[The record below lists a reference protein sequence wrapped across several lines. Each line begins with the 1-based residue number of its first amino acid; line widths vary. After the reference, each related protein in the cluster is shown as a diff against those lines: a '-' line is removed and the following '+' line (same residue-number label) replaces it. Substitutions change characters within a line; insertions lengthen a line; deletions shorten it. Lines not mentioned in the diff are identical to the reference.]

1 LEKRITQ
8 WIDHTLLK
16 ADATALDIV
25 RICDEA
31 KQFEFFSVC
40 INPVFVS
47 LAKDQLKDSNVK
59 VCTVVGFPLGAS
71 TTAVKAFETQNAVQ
85 NGADEIDMVANIGA
99 IKGGDWKLV
108 EDDIREVVKASGGRL
123 VKVILETCLL
133 TREQIVR
140 SSQISKAAGAKFVK
154 TSTGFSTSGATTQD
168 VALMRQT
175 VGPDFGVKASGGLK
189 TLNDFEAMIQAG
201 ANRLG
206 TSSAAQLLRGQFSAE
221 NY

>member
-1 LEKRITQ
+1 MEKRITQ

-31 KQFEFFSVC
+31 KQFGFFSVC
-40 INPVFVS
+40 INPAFVS
-47 LAKDQLKDSNVK
+47 LAKDQLNNSNVK

-108 EDDIREVVKASGGRL
+108 EDDIREVVKAADGRL

-133 TREQIVR
+133 AREQIIR
-140 SSQISKAAGAKFVK
+140 GSQISKSAGAQFVK

-168 VALMRQT
+168 VALMRQA

-206 TSSAAQLLRGQFSAE
+206 TSSAAQILRGQFSAE